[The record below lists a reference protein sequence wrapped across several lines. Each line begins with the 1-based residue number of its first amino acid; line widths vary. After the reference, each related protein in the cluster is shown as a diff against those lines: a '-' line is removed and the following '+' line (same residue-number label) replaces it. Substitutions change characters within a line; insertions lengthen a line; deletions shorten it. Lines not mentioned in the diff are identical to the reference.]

1 MGSTHKRLCCSRMT
15 QWHQW
20 WSTGSI
26 GTKETSF
33 HQTSLEEKPVAMGT
47 RHWLVAVMPCSVGF
61 TSVSHCIWAL
71 QKHYFPHPSMYRQ
84 VSSMVSLYKHTQNI
98 VGGLTVMSEKCFIV
112 ICLLCWFLITPTTE
126 KPLYFQD
133 VLSLTMSG
141 TRECRKKQL
150 HGNIIKKTGHYSFLV
165 DLKLCS

>member
-1 MGSTHKRLCCSRMT
+1 MCLSIYICSGETLFRIQRVHPCISSCVCLAICLWLWHFCVNGQHT
-15 QWHQW
+15 QALVLLQNDSQWHQW

-98 VGGLTVMSEKCFIV
+98 VGGLTVMSDKC
-112 ICLLCWFLITPTTE
+112 
-126 KPLYFQD
+126 
-133 VLSLTMSG
+133 
-141 TRECRKKQL
+141 
-150 HGNIIKKTGHYSFLV
+150 
-165 DLKLCS
+165 